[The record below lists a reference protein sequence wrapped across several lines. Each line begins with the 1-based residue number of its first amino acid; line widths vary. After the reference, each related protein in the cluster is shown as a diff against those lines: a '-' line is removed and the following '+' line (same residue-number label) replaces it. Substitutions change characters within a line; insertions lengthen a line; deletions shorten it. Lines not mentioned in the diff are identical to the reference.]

1 MSGQLRAQGIRG
13 ASSTITQGFEEFGK
27 RERERQSA
35 LGSIMGSIQG
45 DPSMME
51 EINKNP
57 DSDVGKIWS
66 RAQSG
71 RASNA
76 EINQLNGLLS
86 ANKFEQKRKADATQA
101 QVQQDFMKSQEA
113 QMRELTA
120 FNLGTR
126 RAQERAEADDDRM
139 KKRAQAYED
148 LGVRVGGGQA
158 TPSET
163 AQFNVLKNDGVTP
176 MIAAARAAN
185 VPFKDYV
192 AANSA
197 NDARIHQRA
206 IEDITRQTA
215 LTTAKTG
222 QQTALNAANKQIAP
236 GTKKTVTPFPG
247 KPPRVIVLGNDNQ
260 WYDEISGLPLLTNS
274 EVNPFTG
281 GVISKQQANPALNPP
296 DAKPVEGPDNSS
308 NTPGSGGEPAL
319 PSGYFDKSKS
329 PPKVVGNVSRIV
341 SPANPNAPADRTTP
355 AFLDFFSGP
364 QNSNVPAFLDIF
376 SGPPNSNV
384 PANPQA
390 QMTPAQRQK
399 VETLGK
405 MVREGTI
412 TEELAL
418 RLMAQGN

>member
-1 MSGQLRAQGIRG
+1 MPYNPGVQDMSGQLRAQGIRG

-57 DSDVGKIWS
+57 DSDIGKIWS

-126 RAQERAEADDDRM
+126 RAQERAEADDDRLN
-139 KKRAQAYED
+139 KRGQAYED
-148 LGVRVGGGQA
+148 LRARVEGGQA

-163 AQFNVLKNDGVTP
+163 TQFNVMKNDGVTS
-176 MIAAARAAN
+176 MVAAARNAGM
-185 VPFKDYV
+185 PFKDYL

-197 NDARIHQRA
+197 NETRASQRRMEAIAR
-206 IEDITRQTA
+206 ETA
-215 LTTAKTG
+215 LTTARTG
-222 QQTALNAANKQIAP
+222 EQTALNAANKQIPP

-247 KPPRVIVLGNDNQ
+247 KPPRVIVLGNDNN
-260 WYDEISGLPLLTNS
+260 WYDEISGLPLLTNT

-281 GVISKQQANPALNPP
+281 GVISKQQVNQALNPP
-296 DAKPVEGPDNSS
+296 DAPPVTGFDNPPKP
-308 NTPGSGGEPAL
+308 PGSGGEPSL
-319 PSGYFDKSKS
+319 PSGYFDKSKP
-329 PPKVVGNVSRIV
+329 PPKANGNVEPMV

-355 AFLDFFSGP
+355 AFLNFFSGP
-364 QNSNVPAFLDIF
+364 SNAL
-376 SGPPNSNV
+376 
-384 PANPQA
+384 ANPNIPSDPRA
-390 QMTPAQRQK
+390 QMTPMQRQR
-399 VETLGK
+399 VENLGK
-405 MVREGTI
+405 MVREGKI
-412 TEELAL
+412 SEEVAI
-418 RLMAQGN
+418 RLLIQNN